1 MELKPNVTANLMNDW
16 PDGRPVKVGI
26 VGLGYWGPKLARNF
40 HSLPGAELCY
50 ATDLSDTRLSD
61 LKKLYP
67 EVSVTKSYDEML
79 QSDIDA
85 VVIATPVY
93 THFPLARKALLAKK
107 HVMVEKP
114 ITRDSL
120 QAKNLI
126 ELANSNGLT
135 LMVGHTFEY
144 NPAVEAVRDIIQSGE
159 LGQVYYMDATRVNLG
174 LLQPDINVM
183 WDLAPHD
190 LSLMGFI
197 LGSRPVKVSA
207 LGRVYIN
214 KSNNLPEVAYLN
226 ITYENGV
233 LANLQV
239 SWLDPVKQRR
249 LTVVGSKKMLVYD
262 DIADNKVII
271 HDKGVEVPPYSVT
284 EEEFKASYRQGLE
297 TPYPFQWV
305 EPLKAE
311 CSHFVDCICT
321 GNTPRSSGE
330 DGLMVVKI
338 LETAQISIDNGGVE
352 LKIEP

>member
-1 MELKPNVTANLMNDW
+1 METKSDTILNHVNILPES
-16 PDGRPVKVGI
+16 RPIKVGV

-40 HSLPGAELCY
+40 HGLPGAALHY
-50 ATDLSDTRLSD
+50 AADLRDDRLAD

-67 EVSVTKSYDEML
+67 EVSITHSYDEML

-85 VVIATPVY
+85 VVVATPVS
-93 THFPLARKALLAKK
+93 THFPLAKQALLAKK
-107 HVMVEKP
+107 HVLIEKP

-120 QAKNLI
+120 QARELI
-126 ELANSNGLT
+126 ELAKCQGLT

-144 NPAVEAVRDIIQSGE
+144 NPAVQAVRDIIHSGE
-159 LGQVYYMDATRVNLG
+159 LGQVYYMNATRVNLG

-197 LGSRPVKVSA
+197 LGARPVKVSA

-214 KSNNLPEVAYLN
+214 TSCNLPEVAYLN

-233 LANLQV
+233 LANLRV

-262 DIADNKVII
+262 DIADDKVII
-271 HDKGVEVPPYSVT
+271 FDKGVEFPPRSVT
-284 EEEFKASYRQGLE
+284 EEEFKASYRQGPE
-297 TPYPFQWV
+297 TIYPIQWV

-311 CSHFVDCICT
+311 CLHFVDCIRS
-321 GNTPRSSGE
+321 GQTPCSCGE
-330 DGLMVVKI
+330 DGLMVVRI
-338 LETAQISIDNGGVE
+338 LETAQISLDNGGVE
-352 LKIEP
+352 LKI

>member
-1 MELKPNVTANLMNDW
+1 MGTMPNTTENNLN
-16 PDGRPVKVGI
+16 GRPIKVGV

-40 HSLPGAELCY
+40 HSLQGAQLSY
-50 ATDLSDTRLSD
+50 GADLSDARLSD

-67 EVSVTKSYDEML
+67 DISVTNSYDQML
-79 QSDIDA
+79 ESDIDA
-85 VVIATPVY
+85 VVIATPVS
-93 THFPLARKALLAKK
+93 THFPLARKALMAKK
-107 HVMVEKP
+107 HVMIEKP

-120 QAKNLI
+120 QAKELI
-126 ELANSNGLT
+126 ELANSSGLT

-144 NPAVEAVRDIIQSGE
+144 NPAVEAVREIILSGE
-159 LGQVYYMDATRVNLG
+159 LGQVFYMNATRVNLG

-214 KSNNLPEVAYLN
+214 TSKNLPEVAYLN

-233 LANLQV
+233 MANLRV

-262 DIADNKVII
+262 DIADNKVTLF
-271 HDKGVEVPPYSVT
+271 DKGVEVPPYSVT
-284 EEEFKASYRQGLE
+284 EEEFKASYRQGPE

-311 CSHFVDCICT
+311 CTHFIDSIRT
-321 GNTPRSSGE
+321 GKTPRSSGE
-330 DGLMVVKI
+330 VGLMVVKI
-338 LETAQISIDNGGVE
+338 LETAQISMDNGGVE
-352 LKIEP
+352 LKIMP

>member
-1 MELKPNVTANLMNDW
+1 MAQKI
-16 PDGRPVKVGI
+16 KVGI

-40 HSLPGAELCY
+40 NNLESSTLAM
-50 ATDLSDTRLSD
+50 AADLRDDRLVD
-61 LKKLYP
+61 LKKSFP
-67 EVSVTKSYDEML
+67 EIAVTNSYDEML
-79 QSDIDA
+79 KSDIDA

-93 THFPLARKALLAKK
+93 THFPLAKKALLAGK

-120 QAKNLI
+120 QAK
-126 ELANSNGLT
+126 ELVDYAAERGLT

-144 NPAVEAVRDIIQSGE
+144 NPAVVAVRDIISSGE
-159 LGQVYYMDATRVNLG
+159 LGQIYYMNASRVNLG

-197 LGSRPVKVSA
+197 LGAKPVKVSA
-207 LGRVYIN
+207 VGRVYVN
-214 KSNNLPEVAYLN
+214 TSRDLPEVVYMN
-226 ITYENGV
+226 ITYDNNV
-233 LANLQV
+233 LANLRV

-262 DIADNKVII
+262 DIEDNKVTIF
-271 HDKGVEVPPYSVT
+271 DKGVEVPPYSIT
-284 EEEFKASYRQGLE
+284 EEEFRASYRQGPE
-297 TPYPFQWV
+297 TNYPIQWV

-311 CSHFVDCICT
+311 CSHFIDCIRS
-321 GNTPRSSGE
+321 GEKPRSSGE

-338 LETAQISIDNGGVE
+338 LEMAQISLENEGVE
-352 LKIEP
+352 LKINL